1 MGLVTHSILHKGLRV
16 HEFCMASEDTTVT
29 CPDCG
34 AEIDVADRLRSHVE
48 HEVRR
53 ELTVTLRTEIES
65 EVESRVEIERAEE
78 IEQQA
83 ALSARVEN
91 QREEITSLR
100 EKEIELED
108 IKADREIELKEARA
122 EAAREAKREL
132 NRELDEKISERVK
145 EETGDKDLAI
155 EKLKTQLNRQNAK
168 IEELEAQRTTDHGE
182 LEGEVLEL
190 AVEGTLR
197 QLFPRDSI
205 SEVKKG
211 AYGADVLQVIRN
223 GGGSSAGKIIWECKK
238 HKNWN
243 DDWVPKLRQD
253 AIDANADT
261 MVIVSTAMPE
271 GLDSFGRIDDI
282 FVCRYHEVPVV
293 AELLRHAVLKA
304 SNERVREEHMM
315 TIQQRVLEYV
325 SGPEFAM
332 VMRGVMQ
339 AYQAFEDDLR
349 REEQYMKRRWKAR
362 RGYLTNIMDSIT
374 SMLGKFDQL
383 GAGDFEVMDELEGGI
398 PPEFRLPGLEEEE

>member
-1 MGLVTHSILHKGLRV
+1 
-16 HEFCMASEDTTVT
+16 
-29 CPDCG
+29 
-34 AEIDVADRLRSHVE
+34 
-48 HEVRR
+48 
-53 ELTVTLRTEIES
+53 
-65 EVESRVEIERAEE
+65 
-78 IEQQA
+78 
-83 ALSARVEN
+83 
-91 QREEITSLR
+91 
-100 EKEIELED
+100 
-108 IKADREIELKEARA
+108 
-122 EAAREAKREL
+122 
-132 NRELDEKISERVK
+132 
-145 EETGDKDLAI
+145 
-155 EKLKTQLNRQNAK
+155 
-168 IEELEAQRTTDHGE
+168 
-182 LEGEVLEL
+182 
-190 AVEGTLR
+190 
-197 QLFPRDSI
+197 
-205 SEVKKG
+205 
-211 AYGADVLQVIRN
+211 
-223 GGGSSAGKIIWECKK
+223 
-238 HKNWN
+238 
-243 DDWVPKLRQD
+243 
-253 AIDANADT
+253 
-261 MVIVSTAMPE
+261 MPE
-271 GLDSFGRIDDI
+271 GMDSFGRIDDI